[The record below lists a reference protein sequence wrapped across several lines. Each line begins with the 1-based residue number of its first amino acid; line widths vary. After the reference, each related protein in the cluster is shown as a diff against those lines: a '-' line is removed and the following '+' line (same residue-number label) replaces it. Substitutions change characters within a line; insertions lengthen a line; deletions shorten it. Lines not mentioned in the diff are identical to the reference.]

1 MSGADTGDDPW
12 CVHVGERTSRTS
24 VRTSVRGTEG
34 RPLLLVNGLGAPLE
48 SWEPLRAALGTRRTI
63 AFDAPGTGGSSTPL
77 RPLTMRELAGFA
89 LEVVTQLGHEEV
101 DVLGYS
107 FGGAVAQELARLAPA
122 RVCRMVLA
130 ATSFG
135 WGAPLGDPLAV
146 ISAATGSASLV
157 PRPDPLGYWW
167 QLLAISTWSS
177 FPWISR
183 VRQPTLVLAGANDRV
198 APVAAARLLARE
210 LPNAELAV
218 VDGEHWFLIRDGA
231 SAAAALITEF
241 LARDQRPVGVPE
253 ASAEG
258 PLVCT

>member
-1 MSGADTGDDPW
+1 M
-12 CVHVGERTSRTS
+12 HVGERTIRAS
-24 VRTSVRGTEG
+24 VRVSTRGTEE
-34 RPLLLVNGLGAPLE
+34 RPLLLVNGLGAALDT
-48 SWEPLRAALGTRRTI
+48 WEPLRAALGARRTI

-77 RPLTMRELAGFA
+77 RPLTIRELAGLA
-89 LEVVTQLGHEEV
+89 LEVVAQLGHEEV

-107 FGGAVAQELARLAPA
+107 FGGAVAQELARLAPE
-122 RVCRMVLA
+122 RVRRMVLA

-135 WGAPLGDPLAV
+135 WGAPLGDPFAM
-146 ISAATGSASLV
+146 IAAASGSASLA

-167 QLLAISTWSS
+167 QLLAISAWSS

-183 VRQPTLVLAGANDRV
+183 VQQRTLVLAGAHDRV

-210 LPNAELAV
+210 LPHAELAV
-218 VDGEHWFLIRDGA
+218 VDGEHSFLIRDGA
-231 SAAAALITEF
+231 AEAAALITEF
-241 LARDQRPVGVPE
+241 LARDQLPEGPPE